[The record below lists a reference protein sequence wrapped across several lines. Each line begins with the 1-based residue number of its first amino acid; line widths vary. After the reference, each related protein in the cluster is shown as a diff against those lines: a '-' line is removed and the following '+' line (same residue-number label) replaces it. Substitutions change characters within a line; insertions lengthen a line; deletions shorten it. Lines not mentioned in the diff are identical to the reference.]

1 MFLLLQN
8 VEWQPPHFKCHF
20 IVLCPPL
27 FRIRSHQSLSIVSYM
42 KYECIFLPPY
52 FQDFLHLIFSTF
64 SHIYYSDSWICKLV
78 FFIQTSSDYFKL
90 FPLYHSLSSP
100 SGIWTIRFYNFL
112 RTMFISEH
120 FYVRSFCSL
129 EWVISTHLFSC
140 SLTLS
145 SVVFNLLLSRFFI
158 RIVNFS
164 ILQFLFYEFHL
175 I

>member
-1 MFLLLQN
+1 MFLLLHS
-8 VEWQPPHFKCHF
+8 VEWQSPHFKSNF

-27 FRIRSHQSLSIVSYM
+27 FLIRSHQSLSIFSYM

-52 FQDFLHLIFSTF
+52 CQDFLHLIFSTF

-78 FFIQTSSDYFKL
+78 FFIQICSDYFKL
-90 FPLYHSLSSP
+90 FPLYHSLSPP
-100 SGIWTIRFYNFL
+100 SGIWTIHFYNFL
-112 RTMFISEH
+112 RTIFIFEH
-120 FYVRSFCSL
+120 FYVQSFCSL
-129 EWVISTHLFSC
+129 EWVISTDLFSC

-145 SVVFNLLLSRFFI
+145 SVVFNLLLSKFFI
-158 RIVNFS
+158 WIVNFL